1 MHSSKSASND
11 RADRHY
17 DWDKPSPASPWLQ
30 QYNAGAQQYPRL
42 MAAMMAKSADL
53 PGLHGNSEPWK
64 HVRPPPNTP
73 PPTPS
78 LRTDDDAP
86 TLGAEEAAAAA
97 PPSCRDGME
106 AVGATPDGAWT
117 VCERTLSPDP
127 LTGKLVPAGQLE
139 CAPAHRCAAGCRLL

>member
-1 MHSSKSASND
+1 M
-11 RADRHY
+11 RTIVADRHY
-17 DWDKPSPASPWLQ
+17 DWDKPAPASPWLN

-53 PGLHGNSEPWK
+53 PGMRGNPEPW
-64 HVRPPPNTP
+64 HHIRPPPDTP
-73 PPTPS
+73 PPTPP
-78 LRTDDDAP
+78 LRTDDDP
-86 TLGAEEAAAAA
+86 TLGPEEAAAA
-97 PPSCRDGME
+97 PSCRDGTE

-139 CAPAHRCAAGCRLL
+139 CVPARRCAAGRRR